1 MDSSEDIKDIRDKVL
16 NVAKGLF
23 ASRGL
28 KGTTVD
34 MIAQASG
41 IAKGTVYNYF
51 DSKNDIFREVIHTE
65 AMAVYGEI
73 DAAVRQ
79 GKNVKDKMKAFV
91 VAKVKAIRKRMNLYN
106 LTKERYLNMSYLVRH
121 ELTFYYEREV
131 LLIEDILSEGL
142 RKGEITIQEPAMLA
156 RALVAAVKDFED
168 PWVVTENWANMERYL
183 DTLLDVLY
191 NGLRPRNEPDTA
203 KE

>member
-1 MDSSEDIKDIRDKVL
+1 MAIQDDFRDVRVKVL
-16 NVAKGLF
+16 DVARNLF
-23 ASRGL
+23 AKRGV
-28 KGTTVD
+28 KQTSVD
-34 MIAQASG
+34 IIAKAAG

-51 DSKNDIFREVIHTE
+51 DSKNEIFREVIHNE

-79 GKNVKDKMKAFV
+79 GKNVRDKMKAFV
-91 VAKVKAIRKRMNLYN
+91 IAKVKAIRSRMNLYN
-106 LTKERYLNMSYLVRH
+106 LTKERYMNLSHLVRH

-131 LLIEDILSEGL
+131 LLVEDILSDGI
-142 RKGEITIQEPAMLA
+142 RKGEIDVKEPALLS

-168 PWVVTENWANMERYL
+168 PWVVKEDWETMERYL

-191 NGLRPRNEPDTA
+191 NGLRPRKD
-203 KE
+203 